1 MTQTLRT
8 KCPALAAAIVLLA
21 SAGFACSRQHPARNT
36 TSDPIAFSRI
46 DKAWAYSQGAGVTIA
61 VIDWQFDPN
70 AKAAA
75 NFVFATSMVPG
86 EKMGDLDP
94 WHGAWMVDTVHRVAP
109 EARIIPIIGR
119 SLKQRGLQDTL
130 IQGIRYAAEHGAAAV
145 TSSMGTA
152 RQSQALQEAIDD
164 AERRGTLFVDVHPED
179 VAVPGQPFVP
189 CRVNECDRR
198 IVHAGIVSVPEHPA
212 SPHPSRDVYTWPYDF
227 EAKFEDGW
235 GFSNGP
241 PVVGGV
247 IALVKSAN
255 PLLSPQ
261 QIRDLLVQTT
271 YDREGFKVLDAEAAV
286 RAAIAS
292 RPPTAR

>member
-1 MTQTLRT
+1 M
-8 KCPALAAAIVLLA
+8 ALLA
-21 SAGFACSRQHPARNT
+21 WAGLACSRQYPVRNT
-36 TSDPIAFSRI
+36 TSDAIAWSRI
-46 DKAWAYSQGAGVTIA
+46 DEAWHYSQGAGVAVA
-61 VIDWQFDPN
+61 VIDWQFDPK

-75 NFVFATSMVPG
+75 NFVFAASMVPG

-94 WHGAWMVDTVHRVAP
+94 WHGAWMVDIVHRVAP

-119 SLKQRGLQDTL
+119 SLKQRDFQDTL

-145 TSSMGTA
+145 TSSMGPA
-152 RQSQALQEAIDD
+152 RQTQALQEAIDD

-179 VAVPGQPFVP
+179 VAAPGAPFLP
-189 CRVNECDRR
+189 CRVSECDHR
-198 IVHAGIVSVPEHPA
+198 IVHAGIVSVPEHPVL
-212 SPHPSRDVYTWPYDF
+212 PHPSRDVYTWPYDLA
-227 EAKFEDGW
+227 AKFEDGW

-241 PVVGGV
+241 PVVGGA

-261 QIRDLLVQTT
+261 QLRDLLVQTAR
-271 YDREGFKVLDAEAAV
+271 DRDGFKVLDAEAAV
-286 RAAIAS
+286 KAAMAS